1 VNFVSDATMA
11 TSQDT
16 EITLGTGKLLVFF
29 FALVVVCALFFGLGF
44 SLGRSA
50 STAPGSAAQASMS
63 SGGERPPAGTTG
75 SQKPSSDLSFYK
87 SVEQKTP
94 DAQLA
99 TPEATPASQNPNGS
113 ASESKTAADP
123 MAPPALSGYLVQVAA
138 VTKPEDAEALVNA
151 LKKKQYPAFAV
162 NNTPSDK
169 LYRVQVGPYP
179 DIKDAESIRARLV
192 SDGYNPIL
200 KK

>member
-1 VNFVSDATMA
+1 MNFVSDMTMA

-16 EITLGTGKLLVFF
+16 EITLGTGKLLVLFF
-29 FALVVVCALFFGLGF
+29 SLVVVCALFFGLGF

-50 STAPGSAAQASMS
+50 TPVSSVQANTTAGA
-63 SGGERPPAGTTG
+63 ERPVAGA
-75 SQKPSSDLSFYK
+75 SNAKPSSDLSFYK
-87 SVEQKTP
+87 NVEQKSP
-94 DAQLA
+94 DSQLSQ
-99 TPEATPASQNPNGS
+99 PESATPAAAPEPKN
-113 ASESKTAADP
+113 ASDT
-123 MAPPALSGYLVQVAA
+123 PPVLSGYVVQVAA
-138 VTKPEDAEALVNA
+138 VTKPEDAEGLVNA

-169 LYRVQVGPYP
+169 LFRVQVGPYP
-179 DIKDAESIRARLV
+179 DIKDAEAIRARLV

>member
-1 VNFVSDATMA
+1 MA

-29 FALVVVCALFFGLGF
+29 FALVIVCALFFGLGF
-44 SLGRSA
+44 SLGRNASA
-50 STAPGSAAQASMS
+50 GPASVVSSAGSQGGRPTAA
-63 SGGERPPAGTTG
+63 TTA
-75 SQKPSSDLSFYK
+75 SQKPVADMSFYK

-99 TPEATPASQNPNGS
+99 TPELLSNADNASPAP
-113 ASESKTAADP
+113 AAKAAADP
-123 MAPPALSGYLVQVAA
+123 MTPPALSGYLVQVAA

-162 NNTPSDK
+162 NNTASDK

-179 DIKDAESIRARLV
+179 DIKDAEAIRTRLV

>member
-1 VNFVSDATMA
+1 LNFVSDATMA

-44 SLGRSA
+44 SLGRNATSPSA
-50 STAPGSAAQASMS
+50 NQASLS
-63 SGGERPPAGTTG
+63 EGAERPKAGPAT
-75 SQKPSSDLSFYK
+75 SQKPSSDMSFYK
-87 SVEQKTP
+87 SVEQKSP

-99 TPEATPASQNPNGS
+99 TPEAATPNPNPK
-113 ASESKTAADP
+113 AAEAKAPADP
-123 MAPPALSGYLVQVAA
+123 MTPPALSGYLVQVAA

-179 DIKDAESIRARLV
+179 DIKDAEAIRSRLV

>member
-1 VNFVSDATMA
+1 LNFVSDATMA

-44 SLGRSA
+44 SLGRNA
-50 STAPGSAAQASMS
+50 SGSPSSNQASLS
-63 SGGERPPAGTTG
+63 AGGARPQAGAAT
-75 SQKPSSDLSFYK
+75 SQKPSSDMSFYK
-87 SVEQKTP
+87 SVEQKNP

-99 TPEATPASQNPNGS
+99 TPEPSPANSNPKL
-113 ASESKTAADP
+113 AEAKPPADP
-123 MAPPALSGYLVQVAA
+123 IIPPALSGYLVQVAA

-179 DIKDAESIRARLV
+179 DIKDAEAIRARLV

>member
-1 VNFVSDATMA
+1 MA

-29 FALVVVCALFFGLGF
+29 FALVIVCALFFGLGF
-44 SLGRSA
+44 SLGRNASA
-50 STAPGSAAQASMS
+50 GPASVVSSAGSQGGRPTAA
-63 SGGERPPAGTTG
+63 TTT
-75 SQKPSSDLSFYK
+75 SQKPAADELLQ

-94 DAQLA
+94 DALSDTGSSIELQCEVGTRGARPPL
-99 TPEATPASQNPNGS
+99 TLIHPAG
-113 ASESKTAADP
+113 
-123 MAPPALSGYLVQVAA
+123 GIVQVAA

-162 NNTPSDK
+162 NNTASDK

-179 DIKDAESIRARLV
+179 DIKDAEAIRTRLV

>member
-1 VNFVSDATMA
+1 
-11 TSQDT
+11 
-16 EITLGTGKLLVFF
+16 L
-29 FALVVVCALFFGLGF
+29 
-44 SLGRSA
+44 
-50 STAPGSAAQASMS
+50 
-63 SGGERPPAGTTG
+63 
-75 SQKPSSDLSFYK
+75 KPSSDLSFYK
-87 SVEQKTP
+87 SVEQKSVDP
-94 DAQLA
+94 QLA
-99 TPEATPASQNPNGS
+99 KPETSAPSSSPAPNDE
-113 ASESKTAADP
+113 AAKPAADP
-123 MAPPALSGYLVQVAA
+123 MTPPALSGYLVQVAA

-179 DIKDAESIRARLV
+179 DIKDAEAIRARLV

>member
-1 VNFVSDATMA
+1 MA

-44 SLGRSA
+44 SLGRNASGSPSA
-50 STAPGSAAQASMS
+50 NQASLSAGTERPQAGSA
-63 SGGERPPAGTTG
+63 T
-75 SQKPSSDLSFYK
+75 SQKPSSDMSFYK
-87 SVEQKTP
+87 SVEQKSP

-99 TPEATPASQNPNGS
+99 TPEAATPANAKATEAKPP
-113 ASESKTAADP
+113 ADP
-123 MAPPALSGYLVQVAA
+123 MTPPALSGYRVQVAA

-179 DIKDAESIRARLV
+179 DIKDAEAIRSRLV

>member
-1 VNFVSDATMA
+1 MA

-29 FALVVVCALFFGLGF
+29 FALVVVCAIFFGLGF
-44 SLGRSA
+44 SLGRNASSSPSSNQAALSA
-50 STAPGSAAQASMS
+50 
-63 SGGERPPAGTTG
+63 GGERPQPGAAT
-75 SQKPSSDLSFYK
+75 SQKPSSDMSFYK
-87 SVEQKTP
+87 SVEQKNP

-99 TPEATPASQNPNGS
+99 TPEPAPANSNPKLAEAKS
-113 ASESKTAADP
+113 PADP
-123 MAPPALSGYLVQVAA
+123 MTPPALSGYLVQVAA

-179 DIKDAESIRARLV
+179 DIKDAEAIRTRLV